1 MVLDFSVHKY
11 MILFYQG
18 TQSYKQYGLKCCNK
32 LRGSLSFHAHRH
44 CVTYAGNVDLNMR
57 DEACEVPK
65 PLVVAIEEL
74 GDIARPTVKILRQHG
89 AEGGTNFPGDS
100 YCDTTMR

>member
-1 MVLDFSVHKY
+1 MISV
-11 MILFYQG
+11 
-18 TQSYKQYGLKCCNK
+18 
-32 LRGSLSFHAHRH
+32 SLSFRAHQH
-44 CVTYAGNVDLNMR
+44 CVTCAGNVDLNMR

-89 AEGGTNFPGDS
+89 AEGGTNFPGDNC
-100 YCDTTMR
+100 CDSDATMR